1 MEIIGYK
8 PINNKKITVY
18 LIKDEKKSSQIYNAN
33 DRLIEFLKYLE
44 INFVTID
51 LEKGQLKRFNQKF
64 ISKLLD
70 KSEMPVFPLD
80 IPEHA
85 KDYLFEEIIEKDN
98 QINEYL
104 DELLKIKDK
113 DSLKAHYLKCWI
125 DVLTEEINEKIK
137 FIDLK
142 VKPMWIVKKILDL
155 IKIDKHEKITCL
167 HITSEKNLPELMKLL
182 KELNIEVIVYNG
194 NENFTSF
201 NIITNQ
207 EEINQ
212 WMY

>member
-1 MEIIGYK
+1 MEILGYK
-8 PINNKKITVY
+8 PIKNKKITVF
-18 LIKDEKKSSQIYNAN
+18 LIKDEKNSSQIYNTN
-33 DRLIEFLKYLE
+33 DSLIEFLKYLG

-51 LEKGQLKRFNQKF
+51 LENEQLKIFNQTS

-70 KSEMPVFPLD
+70 KSEIPFFPLD

-85 KDYLFEEIIEKDN
+85 KDYLFEEIIEKDK
-98 QINEYL
+98 QINEFL
-104 DELLKIKDK
+104 DELLNIKDK
-113 DSLKAHYLKCWI
+113 DSIKAHYLKCWI
-125 DVLTEEINEKIK
+125 DVLKEEINEKIK

-182 KELNIEVIVYNG
+182 KEVNIEVIVYNG
-194 NENFTSF
+194 NENSISF

-207 EEINQ
+207 GEINQ